1 MRAARHIAYKGY
13 TMFELFTMSLREYW
27 NETDESGEVTPQAEI
42 DRSVEELQNVLTE
55 HYGKVVSWQ
64 EPEVDF
70 SKRDED
76 ITIDVIDE
84 RQLASLHAVAAKL
97 EVDGNLEGLE
107 IDEEDPWESE
117 IFVRLSDLLDEA
129 VDDDVEKFRHIL
141 SMGNNTEF
149 VCIPVDL
156 PFVAQI
162 SLDGEECGCDGG
174 CHCHDEEP
182 SVEDVECEDNGI
194 EVSSLQALRRELDE
208 IAVFMDLDRNL
219 DINDDDAMSFSDK
232 DPLRFA
238 KVAWYIISHRVDES
252 LKAGLPLIVRYTDDD
267 YDDIDDGF
275 DED

>member
-1 MRAARHIAYKGY
+1 MVA
-13 TMFELFTMSLREYW
+13 LFTMSLREYW

-70 SKRDED
+70 SKRDEE